1 MSGRRATRPLPAL
14 LLAFLLV
21 ASGCVSVG
29 SSPLAEGE
37 GRQATVTRVI
47 DGDTVDVRFADGKT
61 DTVRLLG
68 VDSPEVDGR
77 NQPEEFEGVP
87 DTEAGRR
94 CLGEAAHRATA
105 FAEGHLAGA
114 TVRVVVDEAA
124 DRRDRSDRLLAYVV
138 LANGTNFNYR
148 LVESGHARV
157 YDSTFS
163 RSDRFYAAEADAQ
176 AARRGL
182 WQCREPGA
190 GGGGGST
197 ASQASSSL
205 RVTSV
210 HADAAGND
218 HANLGDEYVAFRNAG
233 EEPLDLTGWTVSDEA
248 GHAYPFPD
256 GFTLGSEAT
265 VTLYTGAG
273 DDSAEALYWGS
284 KEAVWNNGGDTVV
297 VANASGAEVF
307 RYRY

>member
-21 ASGCVSVG
+21 AAGCVSVG

-37 GRQATVTRVI
+37 GRQATVTHVI
-47 DGDTVDVRFADGKT
+47 DGDTVDVRFADGST

-68 VDSPEVDGR
+68 VDSPELDGR

-94 CLGEAAHRATA
+94 CLGEAAHGATA
-105 FAEGHLAGA
+105 FAERHLAGA
-114 TVRVVVDEAA
+114 SVRVVVDEVA
-124 DRRDRSDRLLAYVV
+124 DRRDRYDRLLAYVT
-138 LANGTNFNYR
+138 LANGTNLNYR

-157 YDSTFS
+157 YDSAFS
-163 RSDRFYAAEADAQ
+163 QSDRFYAAEAEAQ

-182 WQCREPGA
+182 WRCRDPDSA
-190 GGGGGST
+190 DGGGST
-197 ASQASSSL
+197 AGQSSSPL
-205 RVTSV
+205 RVASV
-210 HADAAGND
+210 HPDAAGND
-218 HANLGDEYVAFRNAG
+218 HTNLGDEYVTFRNAG

-248 GHAYPFPD
+248 GHAFPFPD
-256 GFTLGSEAT
+256 GFTLEPEAT
-265 VTLYTGAG
+265 VTLYTGTG
-273 DDSAEALYWGS
+273 DDSGESLHWGS

-297 VANASGAEVF
+297 VTNATGVEVI
-307 RYRY
+307 RYQY